1 MGAVIMYHYPIRN
14 MDYFSKL
21 LEVSPD
27 EHTMGD
33 SLQRYMQIKVHPLID
48 GSDYEKIIVQGK
60 FDRTYGVSSKEK
72 TGKLFNYMR
81 PTARIE
87 DSCLYLNCFP
97 GIDYV
102 FHYGNILK
110 SYMALSGKHINISHI
125 LPSDEECWNIIAESE
140 LKHIPKPHTVIMGYV
155 EGLDGI
161 SEEKVWQGKG
171 NFLWKNVQLSTSQAI
186 LLGCK
191 HTYWGEIAGRIV
203 KFLALSGVKRVIY
216 SGKLGTLDSKLMPNQ
231 AIATGNIS
239 VLPNGKV
246 VEWNNLFG
254 DITDSQV
261 FHGTHVTVPS
271 VLQETKVWLEKG
283 KKSIN
288 FVDPEIGHM
297 ALSAHESG
305 IDFSYLHIISDNLS
319 KKFETDLS
327 NERRIDVIENRK
339 KLCQKI
345 GAIITRL

>member
-1 MGAVIMYHYPIRN
+1 M
-14 MDYFSKL
+14 
-21 LEVSPD
+21 
-27 EHTMGD
+27 
-33 SLQRYMQIKVHPLID
+33 
-48 GSDYEKIIVQGK
+48 
-60 FDRTYGVSSKEK
+60 
-72 TGKLFNYMR
+72 
-81 PTARIE
+81 
-87 DSCLYLNCFP
+87 
-97 GIDYV
+97 
-102 FHYGNILK
+102 
-110 SYMALSGKHINISHI
+110 
-125 LPSDEECWNIIAESE
+125 
-140 LKHIPKPHTVIMGYV
+140 
-155 EGLDGI
+155 
-161 SEEKVWQGKG
+161 
-171 NFLWKNVQLSTSQAI
+171 
-186 LLGCK
+186 
-191 HTYWGEIAGRIV
+191 

-305 IDFSYLHIISDNLS
+305 ID
-319 KKFETDLS
+319 
-327 NERRIDVIENRK
+327 
-339 KLCQKI
+339 C
-345 GAIITRL
+345 